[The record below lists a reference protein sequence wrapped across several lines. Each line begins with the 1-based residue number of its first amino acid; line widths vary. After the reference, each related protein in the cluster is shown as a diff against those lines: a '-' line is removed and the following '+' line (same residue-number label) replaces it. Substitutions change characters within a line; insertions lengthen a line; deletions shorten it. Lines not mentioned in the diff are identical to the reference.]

1 MRTML
6 KSKIHR
12 ARVTQ
17 VDLDYEGSITIDRSL
32 MEASDIL
39 PFERVEVLNVNNG
52 ARFSTYAIEGEANSG
67 VIGINGAAARLVAKG
82 DIVII
87 LSYCQVPDDEA
98 ISITPSIVRV
108 DSQNRIIEPLSVA
121 HLRGWQ
127 SEDVGVEE
135 KEKIVS
141 TKYEILNK
149 RKEEL
154 DSYHQNPNDV
164 NGLNLEI

>member
-39 PFERVEVLNVNNG
+39 PFERVEVLDVNNG
-52 ARFSTYAIEGEANSG
+52 ARFGTYAIEGEANSG
-67 VIGINGAAARLVAKG
+67 IIGINGAAARLVAKG

-98 ISITPSIVRV
+98 VNMTPSLIRV
-108 DSQNRIIEPLSVA
+108 DSQNRIVEPSFAVS
-121 HLRGWQ
+121 LRGWQ
-127 SEDVGVEE
+127 RGGGDGKTEE
-135 KEKIVS
+135 KTLS
-141 TKYEILNK
+141 TKYEMLNNIK
-149 RKEEL
+149 
-154 DSYHQNPNDV
+154 SQNPIGG